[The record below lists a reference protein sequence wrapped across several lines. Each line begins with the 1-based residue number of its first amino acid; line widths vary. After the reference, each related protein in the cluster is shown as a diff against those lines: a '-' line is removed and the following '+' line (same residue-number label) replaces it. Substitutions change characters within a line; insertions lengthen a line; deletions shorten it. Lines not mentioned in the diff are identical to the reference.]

1 MVEFKKLSGQKRN
14 FGIKL
19 FVSYIVFTVILMAS
33 IIGIHIYFSYD
44 LNYKKFEHE
53 ISMQSGDKIMK
64 AQAYLKPKEDA
75 IKAVA
80 ADKKFLECVNSD
92 QGYLELLL
100 SAIMQANKDYMRIVY
115 IGENGREIL
124 GYERTAEGFGAYKIS
139 EFKEEFHPNKA
150 KEGEIALNFG
160 LDEKF
165 KKPALGLEA
174 PIYSDGKFKGALVV
188 DAFMDGFLDSLTMSM
203 IYDVFLIDSEGYYIK
218 HKDFQYDWS
227 LYAGKR
233 KIEDDFKGK
242 LAGKIYRSGAD
253 GFIYENIFVQPF
265 FIGEQKFYLVMAGS
279 KPSLNDME
287 NNKMIA
293 SILIFATV
301 MSVVF
306 TFVLT
311 RPIRAIFAAVAKR
324 ADELGELATNLDN
337 TITLKTLEIAKKD
350 RLLQNQNK
358 FAELGELIDNIAH
371 QWRQP
376 LTRLSLILQNLRA
389 FKRKNKMSDE
399 SFYEA
404 VENSLRQIEF
414 MTSTVENFRNFY
426 KKDDAKREFSVKSAV
441 DDILGIIG
449 AIIEHSHIRLEISCA
464 EDIFIFANKNEFSQV
479 LMNILINAKDAID
492 ERALKNGLIK
502 ITAIKNDG
510 EILIQIEDNAGGI
523 DAAIMQKIFDPYFT
537 TKKDKGTGIGLYIAN
552 TIVKERLGGSLS
564 VQNTN
569 DGAVF
574 RIALKSSFVQNGIED
589 EAIS

>member
-1 MVEFKKLSGQKRN
+1 MIEFKKLSDQKRN
-14 FGIKL
+14 FSIKL

-44 LNYKKFEHE
+44 LNYKKFERE
-53 ISMQSGDKIMK
+53 ISMQSSDKIMK
-64 AQAYLKPKEDA
+64 AQAYLKSKEGA

-80 ADKKFLECVNSD
+80 ADKKFLECVSGD
-92 QGYLELLL
+92 QDYLNLLF
-100 SAIMQANKDYMRIVY
+100 SAIMQANKDYTRIVY
-115 IGENGREIL
+115 VSKTGHEIL
-124 GYERTAEGFGAYKIS
+124 GYERTSEGYEAYKIS
-139 EFKEEFHPNKA
+139 KFKEEFHSNKA
-150 KEGEIALNFG
+150 KEGEIALNFR
-160 LDEKF
+160 LDKKF
-165 KKPALGLEA
+165 KRPSLRLEV
-174 PIYSDGKFKGALVV
+174 PIYADDEFKGELVI
-188 DAFMDGFLDSLTMSM
+188 DAFMDGFIDSLTMSM

-218 HKDFQYDWS
+218 HKDPKFDWS
-227 LYAGKR
+227 LYADKR
-233 KIEDDFKGK
+233 KIEDDFKK
-242 LAGKIYRSGAD
+242 ELAGEIYRSGAD
-253 GFIYENIFVQPF
+253 GFIYENVFVQPF
-265 FIGEQKFYLVMAGS
+265 FIGKQKFYLVMEGS

-293 SILIFATV
+293 SILIFATI
-301 MSVVF
+301 MSVIF

-311 RPIRAIFAAVAKR
+311 RPIRGIFAAVAKR

-337 TITLKTLEIAKKD
+337 TITLKTIEIAQKD

-358 FAELGELIDNIAH
+358 FAELGELIGNIAH

-441 DDILGIIG
+441 EDILGIIG
-449 AIIEHSHIRLEISCA
+449 AIIEHSHIRLEVSCA
-464 EDIFIFANKNEFSQV
+464 EDIFILANKNEFSQV

-502 ITAIKNDG
+502 ITATKKED

-574 RIALKSSFVQNGIED
+574 RIVLKGSFIQNDVDD

>member
-1 MVEFKKLSGQKRN
+1 M
-14 FGIKL
+14 
-19 FVSYIVFTVILMAS
+19 
-33 IIGIHIYFSYD
+33 
-44 LNYKKFEHE
+44 
-53 ISMQSGDKIMK
+53 
-64 AQAYLKPKEDA
+64 
-75 IKAVA
+75 
-80 ADKKFLECVNSD
+80 
-92 QGYLELLL
+92 
-100 SAIMQANKDYMRIVY
+100 
-115 IGENGREIL
+115 
-124 GYERTAEGFGAYKIS
+124 
-139 EFKEEFHPNKA
+139 
-150 KEGEIALNFG
+150 
-160 LDEKF
+160 
-165 KKPALGLEA
+165 
-174 PIYSDGKFKGALVV
+174 
-188 DAFMDGFLDSLTMSM
+188 
-203 IYDVFLIDSEGYYIK
+203 FLIDSEGYYIK

-358 FAELGELIDNIAH
+358 FAELGELIGNIAH

>member
-1 MVEFKKLSGQKRN
+1 MIEFKKLSNQKRN
-14 FGIKL
+14 FSIKL

-44 LNYKKFEHE
+44 LNYKKFERE
-53 ISMQSGDKIMK
+53 ISMQSSDKIMK
-64 AQAYLKPKEDA
+64 AQAYLKSKEGA

-80 ADKKFLECVNSD
+80 ADKKFLECVSGD
-92 QGYLELLL
+92 QDYLNLLF
-100 SAIMQANKDYMRIVY
+100 SAIMQANKDYTRIVY
-115 IGENGREIL
+115 VSKTGYKIL
-124 GYERTAEGFGAYKIS
+124 GYERTSEGCEAYKIS
-139 EFKEEFHPNKA
+139 KFKEEFHSNKA
-150 KEGEIALNFG
+150 KEGEIALNFR

-165 KKPALGLEA
+165 KRPSLRLEV
-174 PIYSDGKFKGALVV
+174 PIYADDEFKGELVI
-188 DAFMDGFLDSLTMSM
+188 DAFMDGFIDSLTMSM

-218 HKDFQYDWS
+218 HKDPKFDWS
-227 LYAGKR
+227 LYADKR
-233 KIEDDFKGK
+233 KIEDDFKK
-242 LAGKIYRSGAD
+242 ELAGEIYRSGAD
-253 GFIYENIFVQPF
+253 GFIYENVFVQPF
-265 FIGEQKFYLVMAGS
+265 FIGKQKFYLVMEGS

-293 SILIFATV
+293 SILIFATI
-301 MSVVF
+301 MSVIF

-311 RPIRAIFAAVAKR
+311 RPIREIFAAVAKR

-337 TITLKTLEIAKKD
+337 TITLKTLEIAQKD

-358 FAELGELIDNIAH
+358 FAELGELIGNIAH

-441 DDILGIIG
+441 EDILGIIG
-449 AIIEHSHIRLEISCA
+449 AIIEHSHIRLEVSCA
-464 EDIFIFANKNEFSQV
+464 EDIFILANKNEFSQV

-502 ITAIKNDG
+502 ITATKKED

-574 RIALKSSFVQNGIED
+574 RIVLKGSFVQNDVDD
-589 EAIS
+589 EVVS

>member
-1 MVEFKKLSGQKRN
+1 MIEFKKLSDQKRN
-14 FGIKL
+14 FSIKL

-44 LNYKKFEHE
+44 LNYKKFERE
-53 ISMQSGDKIMK
+53 ISMQSSDKIMK
-64 AQAYLKPKEDA
+64 AQAYLKSKEGA

-80 ADKKFLECVNSD
+80 ADKKFLECVSGD
-92 QGYLELLL
+92 QDYLNLLF
-100 SAIMQANKDYMRIVY
+100 SAIMQANKDYTRIVY
-115 IGENGREIL
+115 VSKTGHEIL
-124 GYERTAEGFGAYKIS
+124 GYERTSEGYEAYKIS
-139 EFKEEFHPNKA
+139 KFKEEFHSNKA
-150 KEGEIALNFG
+150 KEGEIALNFR
-160 LDEKF
+160 LDKKF
-165 KKPALGLEA
+165 KRPSLRLEV
-174 PIYSDGKFKGALVV
+174 PIYADDEFKGELVI
-188 DAFMDGFLDSLTMSM
+188 DAFMDGFIDSLTMSM

-218 HKDFQYDWS
+218 HKDPKFDWS
-227 LYAGKR
+227 LYADKR
-233 KIEDDFKGK
+233 KIEDDFKK
-242 LAGKIYRSGAD
+242 ELAGEIYRSGAD
-253 GFIYENIFVQPF
+253 GFIYENVFVQPF
-265 FIGEQKFYLVMAGS
+265 FIGKQKFYLVMEGS

-293 SILIFATV
+293 SILIFATI
-301 MSVVF
+301 MSVIF

-311 RPIRAIFAAVAKR
+311 RPIRGIFAAVAKR

-337 TITLKTLEIAKKD
+337 TITLKTLEIAQKD

-358 FAELGELIDNIAH
+358 FAELGELIGNIAH

-441 DDILGIIG
+441 EDILGIIG
-449 AIIEHSHIRLEISCA
+449 AIIEHSHIRLEVSCA
-464 EDIFIFANKNEFSQV
+464 EDIFILANKNEFSQV

-502 ITAIKNDG
+502 ITATKKED

-574 RIALKSSFVQNGIED
+574 RIVLKGSFVQNDVDD
-589 EAIS
+589 EVVS

>member
-1 MVEFKKLSGQKRN
+1 MIEFKKLSDQKRN
-14 FGIKL
+14 FSIKL

-44 LNYKKFEHE
+44 LNYKKFERE
-53 ISMQSGDKIMK
+53 ISMQSSDKIMK
-64 AQAYLKPKEDA
+64 AQAYLKSKEGA

-80 ADKKFLECVNSD
+80 ADKKFLECVSGD
-92 QGYLELLL
+92 QDYLNLLF
-100 SAIMQANKDYMRIVY
+100 SAIRQANKDYTRIVY
-115 IGENGREIL
+115 VSKTGHEIL
-124 GYERTAEGFGAYKIS
+124 GYERTSEGYEAYKIS
-139 EFKEEFHPNKA
+139 KFKEEFHSNKA
-150 KEGEIALNFG
+150 KEGEIALNFR
-160 LDEKF
+160 LDKKF
-165 KKPALGLEA
+165 KRPSLRLEV
-174 PIYSDGKFKGALVV
+174 PIYADDEFKGELVI
-188 DAFMDGFLDSLTMSM
+188 DAFMDGFIDSLTMSM

-218 HKDFQYDWS
+218 HKDPKFDWS
-227 LYAGKR
+227 LYADKR
-233 KIEDDFKGK
+233 KIEDDFKK
-242 LAGKIYRSGAD
+242 ELAGEIYRSGAD
-253 GFIYENIFVQPF
+253 GFIYENVFVQPF
-265 FIGEQKFYLVMAGS
+265 FIGKQKFYLVMEGS

-293 SILIFATV
+293 SILIFATI
-301 MSVVF
+301 MSVIF

-311 RPIRAIFAAVAKR
+311 RPIRGIFAAVAKR

-337 TITLKTLEIAKKD
+337 TITLKTLEIAQKD

-358 FAELGELIDNIAH
+358 FAELGELIGNIAH

-441 DDILGIIG
+441 EDILGIIG
-449 AIIEHSHIRLEISCA
+449 AIIEHSHIRLEVSCA
-464 EDIFIFANKNEFSQV
+464 EDIFILANKNEFSQV

-502 ITAIKNDG
+502 ITATKKED

-574 RIALKSSFVQNGIED
+574 RIVLKGSFIQNDVDD

>member
-1 MVEFKKLSGQKRN
+1 MIEFKKLSDQKRN
-14 FGIKL
+14 FSIKL

-44 LNYKKFEHE
+44 LNYKKFERE
-53 ISMQSGDKIMK
+53 ISMQSSDKIMK
-64 AQAYLKPKEDA
+64 AQAYLKSKEGA

-80 ADKKFLECVNSD
+80 ADKNFLECVSGD
-92 QGYLELLL
+92 QDYLNLLF
-100 SAIMQANKDYMRIVY
+100 SAIMQANKDYTRIVY
-115 IGENGREIL
+115 VSKTGHEIL
-124 GYERTAEGFGAYKIS
+124 GYERTSEGYEAYKIS
-139 EFKEEFHPNKA
+139 KFKEEFHSNKA
-150 KEGEIALNFG
+150 KEGEIALNFR
-160 LDEKF
+160 LDKKF
-165 KKPALGLEA
+165 KRPSLRLEV
-174 PIYSDGKFKGALVV
+174 PIYADDEFKGELVI
-188 DAFMDGFLDSLTMSM
+188 DAFMDGFIDSLTMSM

-218 HKDFQYDWS
+218 HKDPKFDWS
-227 LYAGKR
+227 LYADKR
-233 KIEDDFKGK
+233 KIEDDFKK
-242 LAGKIYRSGAD
+242 ELAGEIYRSGAD
-253 GFIYENIFVQPF
+253 GFIYENVFVQPF
-265 FIGEQKFYLVMAGS
+265 FIGKQKFYLVMEGS

-293 SILIFATV
+293 SILIFATI
-301 MSVVF
+301 MSVIF

-311 RPIRAIFAAVAKR
+311 RPIRGIFAAVAKR

-337 TITLKTLEIAKKD
+337 TITLKTLEIAQKD

-358 FAELGELIDNIAH
+358 FAELGELIGNIAH

-441 DDILGIIG
+441 EDILGIIG
-449 AIIEHSHIRLEISCA
+449 AIIEHSHIRLEVSCA
-464 EDIFIFANKNEFSQV
+464 EDIFILANKNEFSQV

-502 ITAIKNDG
+502 ITATKKED

-574 RIALKSSFVQNGIED
+574 RIVLKGSFIQNDVDD

>member
-1 MVEFKKLSGQKRN
+1 MIEFKKLSDQKRN
-14 FGIKL
+14 FSIKL

-44 LNYKKFEHE
+44 LNYKKFERE
-53 ISMQSGDKIMK
+53 ISMQSSDKIMK
-64 AQAYLKPKEDA
+64 AQAYLKSKEGA

-80 ADKKFLECVNSD
+80 ADKKILKGGKEEQD
-92 QGYLELLL
+92 YLNLLF
-100 SAIMQANKDYMRIVY
+100 SAIMQANKDYTRIVY
-115 IGENGREIL
+115 VSKTGHEIL
-124 GYERTAEGFGAYKIS
+124 GYERTSEGYEAYKIS
-139 EFKEEFHPNKA
+139 KFKEEFHSNKA
-150 KEGEIALNFG
+150 KEGEIALNFR
-160 LDEKF
+160 LDKKF
-165 KKPALGLEA
+165 KRPSLRLEV
-174 PIYSDGKFKGALVV
+174 PIYADDEFKGELVI
-188 DAFMDGFLDSLTMSM
+188 DAFMDGFIDSLTMSM

-218 HKDFQYDWS
+218 HKDPKFDWS
-227 LYAGKR
+227 LYADKR
-233 KIEDDFKGK
+233 KIEDDFKK
-242 LAGKIYRSGAD
+242 ELAGEIYRSGAD
-253 GFIYENIFVQPF
+253 GFIYENVFVQPF
-265 FIGEQKFYLVMAGS
+265 FIGKQKFYLVMEGS

-293 SILIFATV
+293 SILIFATI
-301 MSVVF
+301 MSVIF

-311 RPIRAIFAAVAKR
+311 RPIRGIFAAVAKR

-337 TITLKTLEIAKKD
+337 TITLKTLEIAQKD

-358 FAELGELIDNIAH
+358 FAELGELIGNIAH

-441 DDILGIIG
+441 EDILGIIG
-449 AIIEHSHIRLEISCA
+449 AIIEHSHIRLEVSCA
-464 EDIFIFANKNEFSQV
+464 EDIFILANKNEFSQV

-502 ITAIKNDG
+502 ITATKKED

-574 RIALKSSFVQNGIED
+574 RIVLKGSFIQNDVDD

>member
-1 MVEFKKLSGQKRN
+1 MIEFKKLSNQKRN
-14 FGIKL
+14 FSIKL

-44 LNYKKFEHE
+44 LNYKKFERE
-53 ISMQSGDKIMK
+53 ISMQSSDKIMK
-64 AQAYLKPKEDA
+64 AQAYLKSKEGA

-80 ADKKFLECVNSD
+80 ADKKFLECVSGD
-92 QGYLELLL
+92 QDYLNLLF
-100 SAIMQANKDYMRIVY
+100 SAIMQANKDYTRIVY
-115 IGENGREIL
+115 VSKTGYKIL
-124 GYERTAEGFGAYKIS
+124 GYERTSEGCEAYKIS
-139 EFKEEFHPNKA
+139 KFKEEFHSNKA
-150 KEGEIALNFG
+150 KEGEIALNFR

-165 KKPALGLEA
+165 KRPSLRLEV
-174 PIYSDGKFKGALVV
+174 PIYADDEFKGELVI
-188 DAFMDGFLDSLTMSM
+188 DAFMDGFIDSLTMSM

-218 HKDFQYDWS
+218 HKDPKFDWS
-227 LYAGKR
+227 LYADKR
-233 KIEDDFKGK
+233 KIEDDFKK
-242 LAGKIYRSGAD
+242 ELAGEIYRSGAD
-253 GFIYENIFVQPF
+253 GFIYENVFVQPF
-265 FIGEQKFYLVMAGS
+265 FIGKQKFYLVMEGS

-293 SILIFATV
+293 SILIFATI
-301 MSVVF
+301 MSVIF

-311 RPIRAIFAAVAKR
+311 RPIRGIFAAVAKR

-337 TITLKTLEIAKKD
+337 TITLKTLEIAQKD

-358 FAELGELIDNIAH
+358 FAELGELIGNIAH

-441 DDILGIIG
+441 EDILGIIG
-449 AIIEHSHIRLEISCA
+449 AIIEHSHIRLEVSCA
-464 EDIFIFANKNEFSQV
+464 EDIFILANKNEFSQV

-502 ITAIKNDG
+502 ITATKKED

-574 RIALKSSFVQNGIED
+574 RIVLKGSFVQNDVDD
-589 EAIS
+589 EVVS

>member
-1 MVEFKKLSGQKRN
+1 MIEFKKLSDQKRN
-14 FGIKL
+14 FSIKL

-44 LNYKKFEHE
+44 LNYKKFERE
-53 ISMQSGDKIMK
+53 ISMQSSDKIMK
-64 AQAYLKPKEDA
+64 AQAYLKSKEGA

-80 ADKKFLECVNSD
+80 ADKKFLECVSGD
-92 QGYLELLL
+92 QDYLNLLF
-100 SAIMQANKDYMRIVY
+100 SAIMQANKDYTRIVY
-115 IGENGREIL
+115 VSKTGHEIL
-124 GYERTAEGFGAYKIS
+124 GYERTSEGYEAYKIS
-139 EFKEEFHPNKA
+139 KFKEEFHSNKA
-150 KEGEIALNFG
+150 KEGEIALNFR
-160 LDEKF
+160 LDKKF
-165 KKPALGLEA
+165 KRPSLRLEV
-174 PIYSDGKFKGALVV
+174 PIYADDEFKGELVI
-188 DAFMDGFLDSLTMSM
+188 DAFMDGFIDSLTMSM

-218 HKDFQYDWS
+218 HKDPKFDWS
-227 LYAGKR
+227 LYADKR
-233 KIEDDFKGK
+233 KIEDDFKK
-242 LAGKIYRSGAD
+242 ELAGEIYRSGAD
-253 GFIYENIFVQPF
+253 GFIYENVFVQPF
-265 FIGEQKFYLVMAGS
+265 FIGKQKFYLVMEGS

-293 SILIFATV
+293 SILIFATI
-301 MSVVF
+301 MSVIF

-311 RPIRAIFAAVAKR
+311 RPIRGIFAAVAKR

-337 TITLKTLEIAKKD
+337 TITLKTLEIAQKD

-358 FAELGELIDNIAH
+358 FAELGELIGNIAH

-441 DDILGIIG
+441 EDILGIIG
-449 AIIEHSHIRLEISCA
+449 AIIEHSHIRLEVSCA
-464 EDIFIFANKNEFSQV
+464 EDIFILANKNEFSQV

-502 ITAIKNDG
+502 ITATKKED

-574 RIALKSSFVQNGIED
+574 RIVLKGSFIQNDVDD

>member
-1 MVEFKKLSGQKRN
+1 MIEFKKLSNQKRN
-14 FGIKL
+14 FSIKL

-44 LNYKKFEHE
+44 LNYKKFERE
-53 ISMQSGDKIMK
+53 ISMQSSNKIMK
-64 AQAYLKPKEDA
+64 AQAYLKSKEGA

-80 ADKKFLECVNSD
+80 ADKKFLECVSGD
-92 QGYLELLL
+92 QDYLNLLF
-100 SAIMQANKDYMRIVY
+100 SAIMQANKDYTRIVY
-115 IGENGREIL
+115 VSKTGYKIL
-124 GYERTAEGFGAYKIS
+124 GYERTSEGCEAYKIS
-139 EFKEEFHPNKA
+139 KFKEEFHSNKA
-150 KEGEIALNFG
+150 KEGEIALNFR

-165 KKPALGLEA
+165 KRPSLRLEV
-174 PIYSDGKFKGALVV
+174 PIYADDEFKGELVI
-188 DAFMDGFLDSLTMSM
+188 DAFMDGFIDSLTMSM

-218 HKDFQYDWS
+218 HKDPKFDWS
-227 LYAGKR
+227 LYADKR
-233 KIEDDFKGK
+233 KIEDDFKK
-242 LAGKIYRSGAD
+242 ELAGEIYRSGAD
-253 GFIYENIFVQPF
+253 GFIYENVFVQPF
-265 FIGEQKFYLVMAGS
+265 FIGKQKFYLVMEGS

-293 SILIFATV
+293 SILIFATI
-301 MSVVF
+301 MSVIF

-311 RPIRAIFAAVAKR
+311 RPIRGIFAAVAKR

-337 TITLKTLEIAKKD
+337 TITLKTLEIAQKD

-358 FAELGELIDNIAH
+358 FAELGELIGNIAH

-441 DDILGIIG
+441 EDILGIIG
-449 AIIEHSHIRLEISCA
+449 AIIEHSHIRLEVSCA
-464 EDIFIFANKNEFSQV
+464 EDIFILANKNEFSQV

-502 ITAIKNDG
+502 ITATKKED

-574 RIALKSSFVQNGIED
+574 RIVLKGSFVQNDVDD
-589 EAIS
+589 EVVS

>member
-1 MVEFKKLSGQKRN
+1 MIEFKKLSDQKRN
-14 FGIKL
+14 FSIKL

-44 LNYKKFEHE
+44 LNYKKFERE
-53 ISMQSGDKIMK
+53 ISMQSSDKIMK
-64 AQAYLKPKEDA
+64 AQAYLKSKEDA

-80 ADKKFLECVNSD
+80 ADKKFLECVSGD
-92 QGYLELLL
+92 QDYLNLLF

-115 IGENGREIL
+115 VSKTGHEIL
-124 GYERTAEGFGAYKIS
+124 GYERTSEGYEAYKIS
-139 EFKEEFHPNKA
+139 KFKEEFHSNKA
-150 KEGEIALNFG
+150 KEGEIALNFR
-160 LDEKF
+160 LDKKF
-165 KKPALGLEA
+165 KRPSLRLEV
-174 PIYSDGKFKGALVV
+174 PIYADDEFKGELVI
-188 DAFMDGFLDSLTMSM
+188 DAFMDGFIDSLTMSM

-218 HKDFQYDWS
+218 HKDPKFDWS
-227 LYAGKR
+227 LYADKR
-233 KIEDDFKGK
+233 KIEDDFKK
-242 LAGKIYRSGAD
+242 ELAGEIYRSGAD
-253 GFIYENIFVQPF
+253 GFIYENVFVQPF
-265 FIGEQKFYLVMAGS
+265 FIGKQKFYLVMEGS

-293 SILIFATV
+293 SILIFATI
-301 MSVVF
+301 MSVIF

-311 RPIRAIFAAVAKR
+311 RPIRGIFTAVAKR

-337 TITLKTLEIAKKD
+337 TITLKTLEIAQKD

-358 FAELGELIDNIAH
+358 FAELGELIGNIAH

-404 VENSLRQIEF
+404 VENSLHQIEF

-441 DDILGIIG
+441 EDILGIIG
-449 AIIEHSHIRLEISCA
+449 AIIEHSHIRIEVSCA
-464 EDIFIFANKNEFSQV
+464 EDIFILANKNEFSQV

-502 ITAIKNDG
+502 ITATKKED

-574 RIALKSSFVQNGIED
+574 RIVLKGSFIQNDVDD

>member
-1 MVEFKKLSGQKRN
+1 MIEFKKLSDQKRN
-14 FGIKL
+14 FSIKL

-44 LNYKKFEHE
+44 LNYKKFERE
-53 ISMQSGDKIMK
+53 ISMQSSDKIMK
-64 AQAYLKPKEDA
+64 AQAYLKSKEDA

-80 ADKKFLECVNSD
+80 ADKKFLECVSGD
-92 QGYLELLL
+92 QDYLNLLF

-115 IGENGREIL
+115 VSKTGHEIL
-124 GYERTAEGFGAYKIS
+124 GYERTSEGYEAYKIS

-150 KEGEIALNFG
+150 KEGNIALNFG
-160 LDEKF
+160 LDENF
-165 KKPALGLEA
+165 KRPSLRLEA
-174 PIYSDGKFKGALVV
+174 PIYADDGFKGELVIDAL
-188 DAFMDGFLDSLTMSM
+188 MDGFIDSLTMSM

-218 HKDFQYDWS
+218 HKDPKFDWS
-227 LYAGKR
+227 LYGGKR
-233 KIEDDFKGK
+233 KIEDDFKEE
-242 LAGKIYRSGAD
+242 LAGKIYHSGAD
-253 GFIYENIFVQPF
+253 GFIYENVFVQPF
-265 FIGEQKFYLVMAGS
+265 FIGKQKFYLVMEGS

-293 SILIFATV
+293 SILIFATI
-301 MSVVF
+301 MSVIF

-311 RPIRAIFAAVAKR
+311 RPIRGIFTAVAKR

-337 TITLKTLEIAKKD
+337 TITLKTLEIAQKD

-358 FAELGELIDNIAH
+358 FAELGELIGNIAH

-404 VENSLRQIEF
+404 VENSLHQIEF

-441 DDILGIIG
+441 EDILGIIG
-449 AIIEHSHIRLEISCA
+449 AIIEHSHIRIEVSCA
-464 EDIFIFANKNEFSQV
+464 EDIFILANKNEFSQV

-502 ITAIKNDG
+502 ITATKNDS

-574 RIALKSSFVQNGIED
+574 RIVLKGSFVQNG
-589 EAIS
+589 AAQQATP

>member
-1 MVEFKKLSGQKRN
+1 ME
-14 FGIKL
+14 
-19 FVSYIVFTVILMAS
+19 
-33 IIGIHIYFSYD
+33 
-44 LNYKKFEHE
+44 
-53 ISMQSGDKIMK
+53 
-64 AQAYLKPKEDA
+64 
-75 IKAVA
+75 
-80 ADKKFLECVNSD
+80 
-92 QGYLELLL
+92 
-100 SAIMQANKDYMRIVY
+100 
-115 IGENGREIL
+115 
-124 GYERTAEGFGAYKIS
+124 
-139 EFKEEFHPNKA
+139 
-150 KEGEIALNFG
+150 
-160 LDEKF
+160 
-165 KKPALGLEA
+165 
-174 PIYSDGKFKGALVV
+174 
-188 DAFMDGFLDSLTMSM
+188 
-203 IYDVFLIDSEGYYIK
+203 
-218 HKDFQYDWS
+218 
-227 LYAGKR
+227 
-233 KIEDDFKGK
+233 
-242 LAGKIYRSGAD
+242 
-253 GFIYENIFVQPF
+253 
-265 FIGEQKFYLVMAGS
+265 GS

-293 SILIFATV
+293 SILIFATI
-301 MSVVF
+301 MSVIF

-311 RPIRAIFAAVAKR
+311 RPIRGIFAAVAKR

-337 TITLKTLEIAKKD
+337 TITLKTLEIAQKD

-358 FAELGELIDNIAH
+358 FAELGELIGNIAH

-441 DDILGIIG
+441 EDILGIIG
-449 AIIEHSHIRLEISCA
+449 AIIEHSHIRLEVSCA
-464 EDIFIFANKNEFSQV
+464 EDIFILANKNEFSQV

-502 ITAIKNDG
+502 ITATKKED

-574 RIALKSSFVQNGIED
+574 RIVLKGSFVQNDVDD
-589 EAIS
+589 EVVS